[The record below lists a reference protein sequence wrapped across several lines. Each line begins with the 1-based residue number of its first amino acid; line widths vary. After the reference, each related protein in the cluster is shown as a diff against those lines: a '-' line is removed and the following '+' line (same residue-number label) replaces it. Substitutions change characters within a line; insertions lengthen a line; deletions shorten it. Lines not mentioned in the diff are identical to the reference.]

1 MKHQNPLNLTGQ
13 RLTKSHLI
21 YTPGWAYALLAP
33 GKWPQGRRKWCVPRL
48 KLKPRQ
54 ETKHFSVNDEVGVRC
69 SVFVPGDFTCRIN
82 RFHVHFQVLCA
93 GVIIHWQTE
102 RQEVDH
108 AHITGTFCRWT
119 WTRLKTWSN
128 PNTTRCVFIS
138 FPRSDRYGTSG
149 SGPFLRGLDSS
160 WSRCWRP
167 LLSTFIFSW
176 FLIPDFWISKLR
188 HSSGIIIKTQMNQ
201 LLQDPGHRSVSV
213 GEPFNPLMDGL
224 QQWHWARL
232 CSCVCE
238 IFTFTR

>member
-1 MKHQNPLNLTGQ
+1 M
-13 RLTKSHLI
+13 R
-21 YTPGWAYALLAP
+21 
-33 GKWPQGRRKWCVPRL
+33 
-48 KLKPRQ
+48 
-54 ETKHFSVNDEVGVRC
+54 SVWD
-69 SVFVPGDFTCRIN
+69 
-82 RFHVHFQVLCA
+82 VLCLHLVTSHA
-93 GVIIHWQTE
+93 GLIGSMSIFRFCAPASSSTDKQNVRKLTTPTSRELSVVEPEHGWKRDQTP
-102 RQEVDH
+102 
-108 AHITGTFCRWT
+108 
-119 WTRLKTWSN
+119 TRHG
-128 PNTTRCVFIS
+128 VFFIS

-188 HSSGIIIKTQMNQ
+188 HSSGIIIKTQKNQ

>member
-1 MKHQNPLNLTGQ
+1 M
-13 RLTKSHLI
+13 R
-21 YTPGWAYALLAP
+21 
-33 GKWPQGRRKWCVPRL
+33 
-48 KLKPRQ
+48 
-54 ETKHFSVNDEVGVRC
+54 SVWD
-69 SVFVPGDFTCRIN
+69 
-82 RFHVHFQVLCA
+82 VLCLHLVTSHA
-93 GVIIHWQTE
+93 GLIGSMSIFRFCAPASSSTDKQNVRKLTTPTSRELSVVEPEHGWKRDQTP
-102 RQEVDH
+102 
-108 AHITGTFCRWT
+108 
-119 WTRLKTWSN
+119 TRHG
-128 PNTTRCVFIS
+128 VFFIS

-224 QQWHWARL
+224 QLWHWARL
-232 CSCVCE
+232 CSCVCVDFY
-238 IFTFTR
+238 IYTLTVKLRLVIITWR